1 MFLKSKPTPDSES
14 APSLPP
20 PPPAAVPAKM
30 ATGARHTTFSIIG
43 SDVAITGNVA
53 ASVDLHVDG
62 KIEGDLKCANLVQGE
77 ASEIKGAVTAETAK
91 LAGLVDGSIEAK
103 TLIIHASARI
113 TGDVFYENITI
124 ENGGK
129 VEGKLSHRRAG
140 AGAAKAP
147 PPLEVVEN
155 KSVGL

>member
-1 MFLKSKPTPDSES
+1 MTTASSQPYIL
-14 APSLPP
+14 APSPFSGLSLCY
-20 PPPAAVPAKM
+20 ALAS
-30 ATGARHTTFSIIG
+30 GADAG
-43 SDVAITGNVA
+43 GAG
-53 ASVDLHVDG
+53 VDLHVDG

-91 LAGLVDGSIEAK
+91 IAGLLDGSIEAK
-103 TLIIHASARI
+103 TLIVHATARI
-113 TGDVFYENITI
+113 TGDVTYETITI

-129 VEGKLSHRRAG
+129 VDGKLSHRRHG

-155 KSVGL
+155 KSALGI

>member
-1 MFLKSKPTPDSES
+1 MFSKSKTTQGSES
-14 APSLPP
+14 VPSLP
-20 PPPAAVPAKM
+20 AVPAKM
-30 ATGARHTTFSIIG
+30 ATGARHTTFSILG
-43 SDVAITGNVA
+43 SDVVVTGNVS

-62 KIEGDLKCANLVQGE
+62 KIDGDLKCANLVQGE

-91 LAGLVDGSIEAK
+91 IAGLLDGSIEAK
-103 TLIIHASARI
+103 TLIVHATARI
-113 TGDVFYENITI
+113 TGDVTYETITI

-129 VEGKLSHRRAG
+129 VDGKLSHRRHG

-155 KSVGL
+155 KSALGI

>member
-1 MFLKSKPTPDSES
+1 MKSKTTPDSAS
-14 APSLPP
+14 ALSPP
-20 PPPAAVPAKM
+20 PVPTKM
-30 ATGARHTTFSIIG
+30 ATGARHTTFSILG
-43 SDVAITGNVA
+43 SDVVVTGNVA

-77 ASEIKGAVTAETAK
+77 ASEIKGAVVAETAK

-103 TLIIHASARI
+103 TLIVHASARI

-124 ENGGK
+124 ENGGV

-140 AGAAKAP
+140 AVKGP

-155 KSVGL
+155 RTVSLGN

>member
-1 MFLKSKPTPDSES
+1 MFSKSKPTPASES
-14 APSLPP
+14 VPSP
-20 PPPAAVPAKM
+20 AVPAKM

-77 ASEIKGAVTAETAK
+77 ASEIKGAVIAETAK

-103 TLIIHASARI
+103 TQVVHASARI

-124 ENGGK
+124 ENGGV

-140 AGAAKAP
+140 AGVKAL

-155 KSVGL
+155 KTASLGG

>member
-1 MFLKSKPTPDSES
+1 MFSKSKPTPASES
-14 APSLPP
+14 VPSPAP
-20 PPPAAVPAKM
+20 APAKM
-30 ATGARHTTFSIIG
+30 ATGARHTTFSILG
-43 SDVAITGNVA
+43 SDVVVTGNVS

-62 KIEGDLKCANLVQGE
+62 KIDGDLKCANLVQGE
-77 ASEIKGAVTAETAK
+77 ASEIKGAVIADTAK
-91 LAGLVDGSIEAK
+91 IAGLLDGAIEAK
-103 TLIIHASARI
+103 TLIVHATARI
-113 TGDVFYENITI
+113 TGDVTYESITI

>member
-1 MFLKSKPTPDSES
+1 MFLKSKTTPDSES
-14 APSLPP
+14 EPSRPSPP
-20 PPPAAVPAKM
+20 VPAAVPAKM

-43 SDVAITGNVA
+43 SDVVITGNVSA
-53 ASVDLHVDG
+53 TVDLHVDG

-77 ASEIKGAVTAETAK
+77 ASEIKGAVTADTAK
-91 LAGLVDGSIEAK
+91 IAGLLDGSIEAK
-103 TLIIHASARI
+103 TLIVHATARI
-113 TGDVFYENITI
+113 TGDVTYETITI

-140 AGAAKAP
+140 AVKSP

-155 KSVGL
+155 KSLGL